1 MGSRSPRIL
10 SSNLRGVCM
19 HLFIVKNHSAPLSFS
34 SLLTP
39 TPPFFFSRAFSANLN
54 EIPLVAPV
62 VRDVGDPNPESE
74 EMLPSASGP
83 PRGANPGRSARRPG
97 LRRSR
102 VPRRCQLGAVG
113 GRAVESGAPNAGF
126 APVCAA
132 SGHCAPSRPSLAG
145 SDPAGAQPG
154 QLERQAGPPW
164 PEGRELGAFPACVPE
179 LSPHGLE
186 QSLPAC
192 LPACLPDLLKKE
204 KKEKKKVDI
213 LEPGARL
220 SRRLPGLAPGRVVP
234 VVQLAIGR
242 SPSNFSVYCPARL
255 RSRLGERIDGTRG
268 GRGCAA
274 RAGTVCWAA

>member
-1 MGSRSPRIL
+1 MSSRSPRIL

-39 TPPFFFSRAFSANLN
+39 TPPFFSRAFSANLN

-186 QSLPAC
+186 HC
-192 LPACLPDLLKKE
+192 LPASLPDLLKKE
-204 KKEKKKVDI
+204 KKKKK
-213 LEPGARL
+213 LTYLSREPGFPVAC
-220 SRRLPGLAPGRVVP
+220 RVWL
-234 VVQLAIGR
+234 QEEL
-242 SPSNFSVYCPARL
+242 FL
-255 RSRLGERIDGTRG
+255 
-268 GRGCAA
+268 
-274 RAGTVCWAA
+274 